1 MDIERLKELRG
12 EVSNVAFIALSK
24 LVDKNA
30 RANVVKFGEDLQEL
44 IDEAIARQSV
54 KNEEVH
60 LCNDCEYG
68 CMAACPITKNV
79 KFGNGQGNDNVIE
92 CENYI
97 NKEALKKW
105 RINQIILRG
114 GHW

>member
-1 MDIERLKELRG
+1 MDIDNDVSLMMVDWLIVSANMNPKAPKELKE
-12 EVSNVAFIALSK
+12 
-24 LVDKNA
+24 
-30 RANVVKFGEDLQEL
+30 FGELLKESL
-44 IDEAIARQSV
+44 KESMERRL
-54 KNEEVH
+54 VH

-97 NKEALKKW
+97 NKEALNKW
-105 RINQIILRG
+105 RINKIISRG
-114 GHW
+114 DDQ